1 MLTGKQKRFLR
12 AIGSTIDPIV
22 QVGKGGVGPNL
33 IQQLD
38 EALEA
43 REVVKVR
50 VLRNC
55 LEERE
60 EVAETLAQATKAE
73 VAQQIG
79 SNILFYRKSKKPQI
93 ELP

>member
-12 AIGSTIDPIV
+12 SMGSTVDPIV
-22 QVGKGGVGPNL
+22 QVGKGGIGPSL

-43 REVVKVR
+43 RELVKVR

-55 LEERE
+55 LEERD
-60 EVAETLAQATKAE
+60 EVAEALSQATKAE

-79 SNILFYRKSKKPQI
+79 SNILFYRRSKKPQI